1 MDEKPDTMSR
11 SQRRQKVITDND
23 RILYLMDEI
32 SRGARRVYDARV
44 ARIGLNQTQWRII
57 GQLLRDPALTQAE
70 IAKKLEL
77 ESATIGQ
84 AVAGLCARGL
94 MERVRAKKD
103 RRAWQLI
110 LTERLDDIWVQCSLV
125 IHKRLGSDFHQCV
138 SAQTPSDT
146 KNEHGHARP
155 DQKGNDR
162 MPQEENEL
170 RQE

>member
-11 SQRRQKVITDND
+11 SQRRQKVITDDD

-57 GQLLRDPALTQAE
+57 GQLLRDPVLTQAE

-84 AVAGLCARGL
+84 AVASLCARGL
-94 MERVRAKKD
+94 MERVRAKTD

-110 LTERLDDIWVQCSLV
+110 LTERLDDLLPELRGSADRLHDLLWRDITADE
-125 IHKRLGSDFHQCV
+125 KRTLRDILARV
-138 SAQTPSDT
+138 SANLDQQR
-146 KNEHGHARP
+146 NEA
-155 DQKGNDR
+155 D
-162 MPQEENEL
+162 
-170 RQE
+170 

>member
-57 GQLLRDPALTQAE
+57 GQLLAILPLRRLKSPRNWNWNRRP
-70 IAKKLEL
+70 
-77 ESATIGQ
+77 SARRLQ
-84 AVAGLCARGL
+84 VCARGL
-94 MERVRAKKD
+94 MKRLRAETD

-110 LTERLDDIWVQCSLV
+110 LTEQLDDL
-125 IHKRLGSDFHQCV
+125 L
-138 SAQTPSDT
+138 P
-146 KNEHGHARP
+146 
-155 DQKGNDR
+155 
-162 MPQEENEL
+162 EL
-170 RQE
+170 RGSADRLHDLLWRDIAADEKRTLQQILERVSENLDQHRAEAE

>member
-77 ESATIGQ
+77 ESANTGQ
-84 AVAGLCARGL
+84 IHVPFCAL
-94 MERVRAKKD
+94 
-103 RRAWQLI
+103 L
-110 LTERLDDIWVQCSLV
+110 
-125 IHKRLGSDFHQCV
+125 F
-138 SAQTPSDT
+138 T
-146 KNEHGHARP
+146 KNF
-155 DQKGNDR
+155 
-162 MPQEENEL
+162 
-170 RQE
+170 

>member
-1 MDEKPDTMSR
+1 M
-11 SQRRQKVITDND
+11 
-23 RILYLMDEI
+23 
-32 SRGARRVYDARV
+32 YDARI

-110 LTERLDDIWVQCSLV
+110 LTERLDDLLPELRGSADRLHDLLWRDIAADE
-125 IHKRLGSDFHQCV
+125 KRTLRDILARV
-138 SAQTPSDT
+138 SANLDQQR
-146 KNEHGHARP
+146 NEA
-155 DQKGNDR
+155 
-162 MPQEENEL
+162 E
-170 RQE
+170 

>member
-11 SQRRQKVITDND
+11 SQHRQKVITDDD

-94 MERVRAKKD
+94 MKRLRAGTE
-103 RRAWQLI
+103 RRA
-110 LTERLDDIWVQCSLV
+110 
-125 IHKRLGSDFHQCV
+125 H
-138 SAQTPSDT
+138 P
-146 KNEHGHARP
+146 HGAA
-155 DQKGNDR
+155 
-162 MPQEENEL
+162 
-170 RQE
+170 

>member
-11 SQRRQKVITDND
+11 SQRRQKVITDDD

-32 SRGARRVYDARV
+32 SRGARRVYDAMV

-84 AVAGLCARGL
+84 VVAGLCGRGL
-94 MERVRAKKD
+94 MKRLRAETD

-110 LTERLDDIWVQCSLV
+110 LTEQLDDL
-125 IHKRLGSDFHQCV
+125 L
-138 SAQTPSDT
+138 P
-146 KNEHGHARP
+146 
-155 DQKGNDR
+155 
-162 MPQEENEL
+162 EL
-170 RQE
+170 RGSADRLHDLLWRDIAADEKQTLQQILERVSENLDQHRAEAE

>member
-1 MDEKPDTMSR
+1 MSR
-11 SQRRQKVITDND
+11 SQRRQKVITDDD

-32 SRGARRVYDARV
+32 SRGARRVYDAMV

-84 AVAGLCARGL
+84 VVAGLCGRGL
-94 MERVRAKKD
+94 MKRLRAETD

-110 LTERLDDIWVQCSLV
+110 LTEQLDDL
-125 IHKRLGSDFHQCV
+125 L
-138 SAQTPSDT
+138 P
-146 KNEHGHARP
+146 
-155 DQKGNDR
+155 
-162 MPQEENEL
+162 EL
-170 RQE
+170 RGSADRLHDLLWRDIAADEKQTLQQILERVSENLDQHRAEAE

>member
-11 SQRRQKVITDND
+11 SQRRQKVITDDD

-84 AVAGLCARGL
+84 AVARRCAPGVMKRL
-94 MERVRAKKD
+94 RAETD

-110 LTERLDDIWVQCSLV
+110 LTEQLDDL
-125 IHKRLGSDFHQCV
+125 L
-138 SAQTPSDT
+138 P
-146 KNEHGHARP
+146 
-155 DQKGNDR
+155 
-162 MPQEENEL
+162 EL
-170 RQE
+170 RGSADRLHGLLWRDIAADEKRTLQQILERVSENLDQHRAEAE

>member
-1 MDEKPDTMSR
+1 MDDNAEPISR
-11 SQRRQKVITDND
+11 SRRKVITDD
-23 RILYLMDEI
+23 DSILYLMDEI

-84 AVAGLCARGL
+84 AVASLCARGL
-94 MERVRAKKD
+94 MERARAKTD

-110 LTERLDDIWVQCSLV
+110 LTEKLDDLLPELRGSADRLHDLLWRDIA
-125 IHKRLGSDFHQCV
+125 IDEKRALRQILARV
-138 SAQTPSDT
+138 SA
-146 KNEHGHARP
+146 NL
-155 DQKGNDR
+155 DQHR
-162 MPQEENEL
+162 AEAE
-170 RQE
+170 

>member
-1 MDEKPDTMSR
+1 MSR
-11 SQRRQKVITDND
+11 SQCRQKVITDDD

-32 SRGARRVYDARV
+32 SRGARRVYDAMV

-84 AVAGLCARGL
+84 VVAGLCGRGL
-94 MERVRAKKD
+94 MKRLRAETD

-110 LTERLDDIWVQCSLV
+110 LTEQLDDL
-125 IHKRLGSDFHQCV
+125 L
-138 SAQTPSDT
+138 P
-146 KNEHGHARP
+146 
-155 DQKGNDR
+155 
-162 MPQEENEL
+162 EL
-170 RQE
+170 RGSADRLHDLLWRDIAADEKQTLQQILERVSENLDQHRAEAE

>member
-11 SQRRQKVITDND
+11 SQCRQKVITDDD

-32 SRGARRVYDARV
+32 SRGARRVYDAMV

-84 AVAGLCARGL
+84 VVAGLCGRGL
-94 MERVRAKKD
+94 MKRLRAETD

-110 LTERLDDIWVQCSLV
+110 LTEQLDDL
-125 IHKRLGSDFHQCV
+125 L
-138 SAQTPSDT
+138 P
-146 KNEHGHARP
+146 
-155 DQKGNDR
+155 
-162 MPQEENEL
+162 EL
-170 RQE
+170 RGSADRLHDLLWRDIAADEKQTLQQILERVSENLDQHRAEAE

>member
-1 MDEKPDTMSR
+1 MSR
-11 SQRRQKVITDND
+11 SQCRQKVITDDD

-32 SRGARRVYDARV
+32 SRGARRVYDSRV

-84 AVAGLCARGL
+84 VVAGLCGRGL
-94 MERVRAKKD
+94 MKRLRAETD

-110 LTERLDDIWVQCSLV
+110 LTEQLDDL
-125 IHKRLGSDFHQCV
+125 L
-138 SAQTPSDT
+138 P
-146 KNEHGHARP
+146 
-155 DQKGNDR
+155 
-162 MPQEENEL
+162 EL
-170 RQE
+170 RGSADRLHDLLWRDIAADEKQTLQQILERVSENLDQHRAEAE

>member
-1 MDEKPDTMSR
+1 MDEKPDTVTR
-11 SQRRQKVITDND
+11 PQLRQKVITDDD

-32 SRGARRVYDARV
+32 SRGARRVYDAGV

-94 MERVRAKKD
+94 MERLRAETD

-110 LTERLDDIWVQCSLV
+110 LTEQLDDLLPGLRSSAD
-125 IHKRLGSDFHQCV
+125 RLHDILWRDIAADEKQALRRILARV
-138 SAQTPSDT
+138 W
-146 KNEHGHARP
+146 KNL
-155 DQKGNDR
+155 DQHR
-162 MPQEENEL
+162 SEAE
-170 RQE
+170 

>member
-11 SQRRQKVITDND
+11 SQRRQKVITDDD

-94 MERVRAKKD
+94 MKRLRAETD
-103 RRAWQLI
+103 RRISRYHRRQDPGHPLGTDRAAG
-110 LTERLDDIWVQCSLV
+110 ERS
-125 IHKRLGSDFHQCV
+125 G
-138 SAQTPSDT
+138 TPVRQ
-146 KNEHGHARP
+146 ARVFAGQP
-155 DQKGNDR
+155 IGR
-162 MPQEENEL
+162 PAGGGF
-170 RQE
+170 R